1 MKGVSLTVST
11 LGLSLLAPVIATK
24 VPLILLSE
32 EDYPT
37 AKCLDGT
44 QAGYYYQS
52 ATKSEE
58 NKKWV
63 SDR

>member
-1 MKGVSLTVST
+1 MKGTAAA
-11 LGLSLLAPVIATK
+11 LGLASFFSPTYATK

-32 EDYPT
+32 TEYPT

-63 SDR
+63 GYSF